1 MPQTLTREETRLLN
15 QETFDKLAGDDPAM
29 HKEAAETLNDFTRL
43 RVREESYLDQILPPE
58 TITNDQLDRDTS
70 EGNFRI
76 EEMEPDSPGAIS
88 VPLASTPMT
97 LYIRGRKYKIQFDRM
112 KTRRSQKD
120 VSSLR
125 TWRMDIRQVLSDN
138 SIRDLHT
145 ERDRK
150 WQLAVNNVL
159 RNAGDVNPMSGVA
172 QHVNIAGGVSR
183 EFMKEFLKVTQ
194 GTPFSIP
201 TKTVM
206 VNNLTILDYFAF
218 DRLEFG
224 GDLAERVMTSGVS
237 AYTGLAGVNW
247 ITSIKRTLIPNNAHF
262 LYPDPA
268 FLGKHYQLE
277 PPTMSV
283 KREDFML
290 EWYTYEESGAG
301 IGHIGSFGRA
311 NATP

>member
-15 QETFDKLAGDDPAM
+15 QETFEKIASDDPAL

-43 RVREESYLDQILPPE
+43 RVREESYFDQILPPE
-58 TITNDQLDRDTS
+58 TITNDQLDRDLT

-88 VPLASTPMT
+88 VPLASTPTTM
-97 LYIRGRKYKIQFDRM
+97 YIRGRKYKVQFDRM
-112 KTRRSQKD
+112 KTRRFQKD

-138 SIRDLHT
+138 SIKDLHT

-150 WQLAVNNVL
+150 WQAAVDAVL
-159 RNAGDVNPMSGVA
+159 GAAGAVNPMSGTA
-172 QHVNIAGGVSR
+172 QHVNIAGGVTR
-183 EFMKEFLKVTQ
+183 EFIAEMLKVTQ
-194 GTPFSIP
+194 GTIFSIP
-201 TKTVM
+201 TKTILL
-206 VNNLTILDYFAF
+206 NNLTFMDYFKF
-218 DRLEFG
+218 DRLEYG

-237 AYTGLAGVNW
+237 VINGLAGMNW
-247 ITSIKRTLIPNNAHF
+247 ITTIKRTLVPNNAHF
-262 LYPDPA
+262 LYPDPS

-277 PPTMSV
+277 EPTMSV

-290 EWYTYEESGAG
+290 EWYTYEESGAS
-301 IGHIGSFGRA
+301 IGHLGSFGRA
-311 NATP
+311 NAT